1 MSKTLNQGTGRA
13 CACQGKT
20 LGEVFATQDADKIRA
35 EVSRRYEQE
44 AVALTVR
51 LERAEDEV
59 ERLKGE
65 CKGIEDGFSSFLTEL
80 TVLLLGD
87 EAAPMGTIR
96 TLNEV
101 ERLAGNVEHL
111 TKELDKQKS
120 WTAANVD
127 KVKAENARLLASL
140 HEEQRQRRVIAEML
154 DVPPDSGLDETTTAI
169 RRLQALL
176 DQPSLDIVAREKPED
191 LPIGYA
197 FKVAAYVLDRA
208 AELEE

>member
-51 LERAEDEV
+51 LEQAEDEV
-59 ERLKGE
+59 ERLHVQNARLQK
-65 CKGIEDGFSSFLTEL
+65 L
-80 TVLLLGD
+80 VD
-87 EAAPMGTIR
+87 ENP
-96 TLNEV
+96 LFD
-101 ERLAGNVEHL
+101 EH
-111 TKELDKQKS
+111 KRVMD
-120 WTAANVD
+120 
-127 KVKAENARLLASL
+127 ENARLLGSL
-140 HEEQRQRRVIAEML
+140 HEEQNQRREIDKALFSDCRAGMRSLSETVKEIEGLKKDHELLGGFVAPWTSLHDKHVEAHEKIMHEIGIDNTRKAIEQAWAEKR
-154 DVPPDSGLDETTTAI
+154 DASGLPEI
-169 RRLQALL
+169 
-176 DQPSLDIVAREKPED
+176 ED